1 MNIKEITYNIKA
13 DLYTPVGVYLKVRS
27 KLAHSFL
34 MESADMMA
42 IKNSKSFVGFEPI
55 ASICVQN
62 NACAITYN
70 QTKQVQLLTETPLL
84 DAYQQFYNALQFN
97 RTPHALNGLYG
108 YFNFDAIPY
117 VEKITFNS
125 VVNDNK
131 DIPEC
136 YYQLYKYVLVFD
148 HFNDTITVII
158 NALEHE
164 DEQAL
169 KSIVQDI
176 LTAPIPEQ
184 TYFKTTT
191 AIESNF
197 TNTGYKNIVQQG
209 INHCKRGDVFQVVL
223 SRRFSQQFIGDDFQ
237 VYRELRC
244 INPSPYLFYFD
255 YSDFHIFGSSPESV
269 LVKNNDAVFVHPI
282 AGTVRRTGDD
292 KADKTLA
299 EKLKVDPKE
308 KSEHIMLVDLA
319 RNDLSKL
326 GKVVEVTSFMEAHYY
341 SHLIHLVSEVK
352 ATVAH
357 NENALTVL
365 ASVFPAGTL
374 SGAPKYRAL
383 QIIDDLETEKRSFY
397 GGALGVISF
406 NGDINHAII
415 IRSFLSK
422 TNTLI
427 MQAGAGVVVSST
439 PDGECNE
446 VNTKLAA
453 LHKAIEVAE
462 QQVPIQ
468 ENLKVKNNIA
478 KQTQHY

>member
-1 MNIKEITYNIKA
+1 MNIKEITYTIKA
-13 DLYTPVGVYLKVRS
+13 DLYTPVGVYLKLRS
-27 KLAHSFL
+27 KQVHSFL

-42 IKNSKSFVGFEPI
+42 IKNSKSFIGFEPI
-55 ASICVQN
+55 ASICVQH

-70 QTKQVQLLTETPLL
+70 QTKAVTLLHNTSLL
-84 DAYQQFYNALQFN
+84 DTYQTFYSNLVFN
-97 RTPHALNGLYG
+97 QTPHALNGLYG

-117 VEKITFNS
+117 VEKISFNS

-131 DIPEC
+131 EIPEC

-148 HFNDTITVII
+148 HYNDTITVII
-158 NALEHE
+158 NAQENEDVQTLKDNISYLLE
-164 DEQAL
+164 QP
-169 KSIVQDI
+169 V
-176 LTAPIPEQ
+176 PEQ

-191 AIESNF
+191 PLESNF
-197 TNTGYKNIVQQG
+197 TDDGYKSMVQKG

-255 YSDFHIFGSSPESV
+255 YNDFHIFGSSPESV
-269 LVKNNDAVFVHPI
+269 LVKNDAELFVHPI

-292 KADKTLA
+292 KADKELA

-326 GKVVEVTSFMEAHYY
+326 GKKVEVTSFMEAHYY

-352 ATVAH
+352 ATVST
-357 NENALTVL
+357 NENALAL
-365 ASVFPAGTL
+365 LSSVFPAGTL

-397 GGALGVISF
+397 GGALGMISF
-406 NGDINHAII
+406 NGNINHAII

-422 TNTLI
+422 TNTLT
-427 MQAGAGVVVSST
+427 MQAGGGVVVSST
-439 PDGECNE
+439 PQGECNE
-446 VNTKLAA
+446 VNTKLTA
-453 LHKAIEVAE
+453 LHKAIEAAE
-462 QQVPIQ
+462 QQQVTTKNTIQ
-468 ENLKVKNNIA
+468 TSNN
-478 KQTQHY
+478 